1 MGDIDRSYEAFKFVV
16 PVGRNG
22 GGGGGWEELSLN
34 VLMLSMLLGNNGRS
48 AVQCSANKVFSGVE
62 EVCDKFCRS
71 STVSAMLTSANEECF
86 GWIGCCWFDA
96 PKN

>member
-34 VLMLSMLLGNNGRS
+34 VLMLSMLMGNNGRS
-48 AVQCSANKVFSGVE
+48 VV
-62 EVCDKFCRS
+62 
-71 STVSAMLTSANEECF
+71 
-86 GWIGCCWFDA
+86 
-96 PKN
+96 